1 MSYWTFD
8 GKVALEGVEGV
19 VVSLDDCFGRSVT
32 QPDEDEPAVLSAV
45 EILNALQTSR
55 AARADFRR
63 LFPTLSAGAQARLTT
78 LLEENPRVSA
88 LITSDQHW
96 ADAEQLSAI
105 RRIPVR
111 TVGRRGGKG
120 YAGGS

>member
-1 MSYWTFD
+1 M
-8 GKVALEGVEGV
+8 
-19 VVSLDDCFGRSVT
+19 SLDDCFGRSVT
-32 QPDEDEPAVLSAV
+32 QPDETEPAVLSAV
-45 EILNALQTSR
+45 NILNALQTSR
-55 AARADFRR
+55 VARADFRR

-105 RRIPVR
+105 RRNPVR

-120 YAGGS
+120 YAGGG